1 MKPVARLIA
10 LLAGCGVFVAAA
22 NAQQYPSRAVK
33 FLVPQAP
40 AGATDVFARK
50 VGQMLSE
57 KWGQPVVV
65 ENRAGAAGVVG
76 TDIVAKAPADGYT
89 LLVTYAG
96 SQAINP
102 SLYANLPFDSI
113 KAFQTVATVARTPF
127 FLIANPRLPAKN
139 LRDFVDL
146 ARGKPDAYTFASSG
160 NGSVNHLLGEML
172 KAEAGI
178 KILHVPYRGV
188 AEAITDVLAGHV
200 DTAFSSVPS
209 VLAIVRGGQVRALA
223 VSSAKRVAVAP
234 EVPTIAESGYPG
246 FDVDPWWES
255 WRLPEPIWRLCA
267 RSMPTSVTCCRP
279 RRWSIS
285 RHTRRRAIHHHARR
299 VRGDPQVRRGN
310 VGQSGQSRKRQNKL
324 SLTCSSSRRTK
335 TLLIAWCGG
344 PIRRW
349 WRASRDS
356 PCPIFTKLSR
366 SMSAMPRS

>member
-1 MKPVARLIA
+1 MRPVARLIA
-10 LLAGCGVFVAAA
+10 LLAGCCVFVAAA

-139 LRDFVDL
+139 LRDFVAL
-146 ARGKPDAYTFASSG
+146 ARSKPDAYTFASSG

-188 AEAITDVLAGHV
+188 AEAITDVMAGHV

-223 VSSAKRVAVAP
+223 VSSANRVAVAP
-234 EVPTIAESGYPG
+234 EVPTVAESGYPG
-246 FDVDPWWES
+246 FDVDPWWGILAPAGTDMAIVGKINSDVRDVLQTQEMVDF
-255 WRLPEPIWRLCA
+255 LATQGAEPFITTPDGFAAIL
-267 RSMPTSVTCCRP
+267 TSDVAM
-279 RRWSIS
+279 W
-285 RHTRRRAIHHHARR
+285 AKVVKAA
-299 VRGDPQVRRGN
+299 N
-310 VGQSGQSRKRQNKL
+310 VKIN
-324 SLTCSSSRRTK
+324 
-335 TLLIAWCGG
+335 
-344 PIRRW
+344 
-349 WRASRDS
+349 
-356 PCPIFTKLSR
+356 
-366 SMSAMPRS
+366 